1 MKPKPNPIP
10 GIIVIAI
17 LAGIVYTLTL
27 LGKTVTCE
35 EVTIVAI
42 GQCDAWGE
50 CGITVS
56 SAAGRTAYTSTE
68 YPVIGMPKF
77 FKTWASGT
85 VELKSSCE
93 VSK

>member
-1 MKPKPNPIP
+1 MKPNPIP
-10 GIIVIAI
+10 GIIFIAI
-17 LAGIVYTLTL
+17 LAGIVYTLNRAERTF
-27 LGKTVTCE
+27 KCE
-35 EVTIVAI
+35 AVAIVAI

-50 CGITVS
+50 CGITMQ
-56 SAAGRTAYTSTE
+56 SAAGRIAYATAYH
-68 YPVIGMPKF
+68 PVVGMPKF